1 LASDEGD
8 TTDEGDACTD
18 ADAPD
23 ICVDHRHVPAFV
35 TGSGAMLIESAARLG
50 IHLAQAQSAA
60 LIRLL
65 DELDEWNQRMNL
77 TAIRERPQQITKHL
91 LDSLSIQPVLHGKRV
106 CDIGTGAGFP
116 GIPLAIVNPQRE
128 FTLIDSTAKKL
139 KFIDHVAQLLALR
152 NITTVHTRAENH
164 RPEAR
169 FDVVVSRAVGPVNQF
184 VQWAGHL
191 CVGGGRLLAMKGR
204 YPHDELGK
212 LPNGWK
218 LAAVHK
224 LEVPGLD
231 EERHLVEVC
240 RSHDRV

>member
-1 LASDEGD
+1 MLN
-8 TTDEGDACTD
+8 
-18 ADAPD
+18 
-23 ICVDHRHVPAFV
+23 
-35 TGSGAMLIESAARLG
+35 SGASKLG
-50 IHLAQAQSAA
+50 IALSETQATA

-65 DELDEWNQRMNL
+65 DELDDWNQRMNL
-77 TAIRERPQQITKHL
+77 TAIRERPHQITKHL
-91 LDSLSIQPVLHGKRV
+91 LDSLSIQSFLHGNRV

-116 GIPLAIVNPQRE
+116 GIPLAIVNPDRE
-128 FTLIDSTAKKL
+128 FTLVDSTAKKL
-139 KFIDHVAQLLALR
+139 KFIDHVAQLLNLH
-152 NITTVHTRAENH
+152 NITTVHTRAETY
-164 RPEAR
+164 RPDAR

-231 EERHLVEVC
+231 EERHLVEIC